1 MKSDRVPNTIDRLRE
16 GKRELRAA
24 RAAMSLPEKVR
35 EVVRLQEAT
44 LPMIRRRRA
53 LEVIERVWKL

>member
-1 MKSDRVPNTIDRLRE
+1 MNSDRDPNTIDRLRE
-16 GKRELRAA
+16 GKRELRKA
-24 RAAMSLPEKVR
+24 RAAMTLPEKVR

-44 LPMIRRRRA
+44 LPMIRRRRE

>member
-1 MKSDRVPNTIDRLRE
+1 MKSDRVPNTIYRLRE
-16 GKRELRAA
+16 GKRELREA

-44 LPMIRRRRA
+44 LPMIRRRRE

>member
-1 MKSDRVPNTIDRLRE
+1 MKSDRVTDSIHRLRE
-16 GKRELRAA
+16 GKRQLRAA

-44 LPMIRRRRA
+44 LPMIRRRRE